1 MGCYGKRDL
10 EWIRSIELVDVL
22 RVIGCKPDPRDKNN
36 WKTPAGRLTV
46 TGQKFYGHDCRK
58 GGGGAIDL
66 VMLLNTTDFKGA
78 VAWLSAELGRGA
90 VDDRCYSW
98 KAPEVAIKKMSEIPA
113 PLDVHWPRVR
123 RYLTSRRCLSGPLID
138 QLHADG
144 SIYSD
149 KYANAVFRLGRMQ
162 GAELRGTG
170 SQKFH
175 GVRGEKMTFTLPTTG
190 PQKIAFVESAIDALS
205 LRTLGFKGEVVS
217 LTGNSA
223 EIARDL
229 VCQYRK
235 RGYEVIAA
243 FDTDAAGEQMALS
256 LGEGVERQ
264 RPSAG
269 CKDWNEVLCS
279 NKKILFP

>member
-1 MGCYGKRDL
+1 MNL
-10 EWIRSIELVDVL
+10 EVVRSIPLVDVL
-22 RVIGCKPDPRDKNN
+22 VSSGCTPDPTDKNN

-46 TGQKFYGHDCRK
+46 TGQKFFCHDCAR

-66 VMLLNTTDFKGA
+66 VMLLQHANFKSA
-78 VAWLSAELGRGA
+78 VAWLSNEHG
-90 VDDRCYSW
+90 Y
-98 KAPEVAIKKMSEIPA
+98 APEYEKTRSVINSPTRKISAIPA
-113 PLDVHWPRVR
+113 PADAYWPRVR
-123 RYLTSRRCLSGPLID
+123 RYLTSTRCLSEELVD
-138 QLHADG
+138 QLHA
-144 SIYSD
+144 SRRIYSD
-149 KYANAVFRLGRMQ
+149 KYANAVFLLGSGQ
-162 GAELRGTG
+162 GAELRGSG
-170 SQKFH
+170 PRKFH
-175 GVRGEKMTFTLPTTG
+175 GARGEKMPFILATTG
-190 PQKIAFVESAIDALS
+190 QHKVAFVESAIDCLS

-264 RPSAG
+264 RPPAG

>member
-1 MGCYGKRDL
+1 MS
-10 EWIRSIELVDVL
+10 EELV
-22 RVIGCKPDPRDKNN
+22 
-36 WKTPAGRLTV
+36 
-46 TGQKFYGHDCRK
+46 
-58 GGGGAIDL
+58 
-66 VMLLNTTDFKGA
+66 
-78 VAWLSAELGRGA
+78 
-90 VDDRCYSW
+90 
-98 KAPEVAIKKMSEIPA
+98 
-113 PLDVHWPRVR
+113 
-123 RYLTSRRCLSGPLID
+123 D
-138 QLHADG
+138 QLHA
-144 SIYSD
+144 SRRIYSD
-149 KYANAVFRLGRMQ
+149 KYANAVFLLGSGQ
-162 GAELRGTG
+162 GAELRGSG
-170 SQKFH
+170 PRKFH
-175 GVRGEKMTFTLPTTG
+175 GARGEKMPFILATTG
-190 PQKIAFVESAIDALS
+190 QHKVAFVESAIDCLS

-264 RPSAG
+264 RPPAG